1 VIAPFP
7 GTAILTTAVPVG
19 LEHQA
24 YHLFTVTAHTD
35 GTHLG
40 VPAKVLEMPV
50 RADAADWRAHE
61 FSPDV
66 ILASATPSV
75 AALQRITK
83 FARGVEEFH
92 TNGRAMKRR
101 AAQSLNVEE
110 VDDPQSFFSR
120 AAFP

>member
-1 VIAPFP
+1 MTAPFP

-50 RADAADWRAHE
+50 RVDAADCRAHE

-75 AALQRITK
+75 APPMSIMACRIGNALKCYGGGLGKLHGEPAST
-83 FARGVEEFH
+83 
-92 TNGRAMKRR
+92 
-101 AAQSLNVEE
+101 E
-110 VDDPQSFFSR
+110 VVPELLPEQ
-120 AAFP
+120 